1 MLYSQQWGYWGT
13 LSLSRVSNHAGQRL
27 PGPLM
32 ALAALLLL
40 LDTSASTALLLATSW
55 SPLVASLD
63 NLVLSLPDTSRM
75 TGLRWRGG
83 ISPMFCQ

>member
-1 MLYSQQWGYWGT
+1 MSP
-13 LSLSRVSNHAGQRL
+13 SRVSSHPGQRL
-27 PGPLM
+27 PGPLL

-63 NLVLSLPDTSRM
+63 ILVLSLPDTLRM
-75 TGLRWRGG
+75 FGLWWLEMRQGSD
-83 ISPMFCQ
+83 SPTFCHY